1 MVGAVV
7 VALAVLAGTVVSAA
21 ASGQES
27 TDEVVVR
34 IVARKLAGGKVEFG
48 LQQRRG
54 DDAWGERLLPRVR
67 LFPTTARADRWLASS
82 ALALAVGD
90 VRIVARKLAGG
101 KVEFGLQ
108 RRGGDDAWGE
118 RLLPRVRLFPTTA
131 RVDRWLASSALALRD
146 PPAGSATEP
155 PTGPSAVPSDGAHD
169 LGSLPADARLL
180 IDSWSSAVSATRGVW
195 PGFDLASIPAVMAAI
210 DDEGAI
216 SAAVAFNHPNP
227 EALGAPARTLHVD
240 GHRIVVIGEVADP
253 DLLAASPY
261 QLVADIGG
269 TDTFVLI
276 SEERNTYYDPET
288 PLFIAYLVHEAF
300 HRYQT
305 DEWTWGTTRQYFDH
319 YDYSAANLELVL
331 LENRILVAAYRAEDP
346 GDLQRLA
353 RQFAAVRATRHERD
367 YRVAHDEEQE
377 RIEGSARF
385 MEHRIGETIGAV
397 HATSTNHPRDLEQFT
412 RILTTAPE
420 LLDDAIKMSFSLLRF
435 YHSGA
440 TLLVLLERL
449 GASDVA
455 GQLQDGRTPARLLE
469 RHVAPLGD
477 LDELV
482 AGARADHDPDDRLA
496 AAAAALHE
504 LAIDEP
510 PIDVGQIPEGDF
522 VLTGAQIACLEAF
535 GMEFSDTPVFGNRI
549 GIPPNA
555 ARSCLARSMLGL
567 TAAQIACLEAHG
579 IDVSDLLEAGDRI
592 IISNQAALDCLND
605 AGDPDGASP

>member
-1 MVGAVV
+1 M

-27 TDEVVVR
+27 TGEVVVR

-54 DDAWGERLLPRVR
+54 DDAWGERMLPRVR
-67 LFPTTARADRWLASS
+67 LFPATARVDRWLASS

-90 VRIVARKLAGG
+90 VRIVARRLAGG

-118 RLLPRVRLFPTTA
+118 RMLPRVRLFPTTA

-155 PTGPSAVPSDGAHD
+155 PTGPPAAPSDGAHD
-169 LGSLPADARLL
+169 PGSSPVDARLL
-180 IDSWSSAVSATRGVW
+180 IDIWSSAVSATRGVW
-195 PGFDLASIPAVMAAI
+195 PGFDLASIPAVLAAI
-210 DDEGAI
+210 DDERAI
-216 SAAVAFNHPNP
+216 GAAVAFNHPNP
-227 EALGAPARTLHVD
+227 QALGAPARTLHVD

-253 DLLAASPY
+253 DWLAAQSPY
-261 QLVADIGG
+261 QLTADVGG

-276 SEERNTYYDPET
+276 GEESDEYYDPET
-288 PLFIAYLVHEAF
+288 PLFIAYLAHEAF
-300 HRYQT
+300 HRYQS
-305 DEWTWGTTRQYFDH
+305 DEWTSGTTRQYFDH
-319 YDYSAANLELVL
+319 YDYSVANLELVL

-385 MEHRIGETIGAV
+385 IEHRIGETIGAV
-397 HATSTNHPRDLEQFT
+397 HATSTNHPRDLEQIT
-412 RILTTAPE
+412 QILATAPE
-420 LLDDAIKMSFSLLRF
+420 LLHDGIKVFFSLARF
-435 YHSGA
+435 YSSGA

-449 GASDVA
+449 GASDVVQ
-455 GQLQDGRTPARLLE
+455 QLQDGRTPARLLA
-469 RHVAPLGD
+469 RHVVPLGD

-496 AAAAALHE
+496 AAAATLHGLAL
-504 LAIDEP
+504 DEP
-510 PIDVGQIPEGDF
+510 ATGLSHDDSEFI
-522 VLTGAQIACLEAF
+522 LTDAQIGCLEAF

-555 ARSCLARSMLGL
+555 AHSCLAGAMLGL

-579 IDVSDLLEAGDRI
+579 IDVSDALEAGDRI
-592 IISNQAALDCLND
+592 IITDQAALDCLND

>member
-1 MVGAVV
+1 MRVVGAAVV
-7 VALAVLAGTVVSAA
+7 VLAVLAGTVVSAA
-21 ASGQES
+21 AGGQES

-54 DDAWGERLLPRVR
+54 DDAWGERMLPRVR
-67 LFPTTARADRWLASS
+67 LFPTTARVDRWLASS

-90 VRIVARKLAGG
+90 VRIVARRLAGG

-108 RRGGDDAWGE
+108 QRGGDGTWGE
-118 RLLPRVRLFPTTA
+118 RMLPRVRLFPTTA

-146 PPAGSATEP
+146 PPAEP
-155 PTGPSAVPSDGAHD
+155 PTGPSAAPSDGAHD
-169 LGSLPADARLL
+169 PGSLPADARLL
-180 IDSWSSAVSATRGVW
+180 VDGWSSAVSATDGVW
-195 PGFDLASIPAVMAAI
+195 PGFDLASIPAVLAAI
-210 DDEGAI
+210 DDEGTI
-216 SAAVAFNHPNP
+216 RAAVTFNHPNP
-227 EALGAPARTLHVD
+227 RALGTPARTLHVD
-240 GHRIVVIGEVADP
+240 GHTIVVIGEVADP
-253 DLLAASPY
+253 DWLAARAPFN
-261 QLVADIGG
+261 LFVDLGG
-269 TDTFVLI
+269 IDTFVLI
-276 SEERNTYYDPET
+276 SEESDERFELGT
-288 PLFIAYLVHEAF
+288 PSFIGYLAHEAF
-300 HRYQT
+300 HRYQW
-305 DEWTWGTTRQYFDH
+305 DEWTTRTPRQYFDH
-319 YDYSAANLELVL
+319 YDYSVANLELVL

-385 MEHRIGETIGAV
+385 IEHRIGETVGAV
-397 HATSTNHPRDLEQFT
+397 HATSTNHTRDLEAHD
-412 RILTTAPE
+412 RILTDSE
-420 LLDDAIKMSFSLLRF
+420 LQDDGIKLFFSLARF
-435 YHSGA
+435 YSSGA
-440 TLLVLLERL
+440 TLLALLERL

-455 GQLQDGRTPARLLE
+455 QRLQDGGTPAGLLA
-469 RHVAPLGD
+469 RHLAPLGD

-482 AGARADHDPDDRLA
+482 ADARAAHDPDGRLA

-510 PIDVGQIPEGDF
+510 PFDPIPILEGDF

-555 ARSCLARSMLGL
+555 AHSCLVEAGPGL

-579 IDVSDLLEAGDRI
+579 IDVSDALEAGEPI
-592 IISNQAALDCLND
+592 IITDQAARDCLND